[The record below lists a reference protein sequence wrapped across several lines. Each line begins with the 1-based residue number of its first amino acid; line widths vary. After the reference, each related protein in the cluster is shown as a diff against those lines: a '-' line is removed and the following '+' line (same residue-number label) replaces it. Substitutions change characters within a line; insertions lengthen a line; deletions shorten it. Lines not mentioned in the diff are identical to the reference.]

1 MKKINYIFLLLAA
14 LITGGT
20 IGCNVIEKE
29 PISSI
34 EPEQFFQNKNDAN
47 AFMAGIYNS
56 MQTTLRTNYFDWG
69 EVRSDNVEPEGT
81 GTAQAKLVNNAL
93 AANDNDLNAVTNWSD
108 LYRTISLCNMAIQ
121 VFPGLIERNLDNA
134 SPQYRDQ
141 LGQAYALRG
150 LMYFYALRVWG
161 RVPIVNEVITRP
173 DQQLYYPRAPI
184 DSVKKQIL
192 SDIDKSLLTI
202 GTTPSKYYIQR
213 AAVFAFKTDVHMWF
227 QEYQAA
233 VDASAN
239 VTGYSYISTPAQWK
253 TIFVDPELSTETIFN
268 LFWNSAERNNQG
280 VGVCARLG
288 SRSNTSN
295 YRIRPAVVTP
305 YYTRQINGRKADS
318 RLWLSIDTLQA
329 PNIVQYDLLNE
340 QYGKFMAINPINNTF
355 TYVNNNDCSVK
366 LPIYRYAD
374 VMLLRAEALA
384 RLNRFTEALA
394 ILNAIRARVGYTV
407 QAQRSDY
414 TGTDEQVGIA
424 IQRTILAERQLEF
437 IGEGKRWFDLCRI
450 GRMYDF
456 TSTGYD
462 YLRSVMNPI
471 LQGRVGAVA
480 YDTDLNMGRILYPL
494 NSDVINANP
503 LLRGQQNPPYSE

>member
-1 MKKINYIFLLLAA
+1 MKKINYLILFIAA
-14 LITGGT
+14 TLFSGA
-20 IGCNVIEKE
+20 IGCNVIEKD

-34 EPEQFFQNKNDAN
+34 EPGQFFKNRNDAN

-56 MQTTLRTNYFDWG
+56 LQTTLRNNYFDWG

-81 GTAQAKLVNNAL
+81 GTAQTKLVNNAL

-108 LYRTISLCNMAIQ
+108 LYRTISLCNMAIE
-121 VFPGLIERNLDNA
+121 VFPDLIARNVDAA
-134 SPQYRDQ
+134 SDQYRDQ

-161 RVPIVNEVITRP
+161 RVPIVNEVVTRP

-184 DSVKKQIL
+184 DSVKAQIL
-192 SDIDKSLLTI
+192 SDIDKSLQTI
-202 GTTPSKYYIQR
+202 GNTTNKFYIQR
-213 AAVFAFKTDVHMWF
+213 QAVFAFKTDVHMWF

-233 VDASAN
+233 VDASSN
-239 VTGYSYISTPAQWK
+239 ITGYSFITNPAQWK
-253 TIFVDPELSTETIFN
+253 TIFVEPESSSETIFN

-295 YRIRPAVVTP
+295 YKIRPAVVAN
-305 YYTRQINGRKADS
+305 YYNRQVNGRKVDA
-318 RLWLSIDTLQA
+318 RLWLSVDTIES
-329 PNIVQYDLLNE
+329 PNVVQYDLLND
-340 QYGKFMAINPINNTF
+340 QYGKFMTINSVTGQFNYI
-355 TYVNNNDCSVK
+355 NNNDCSVRI
-366 LPIYRYAD
+366 PIYRYAD

-394 ILNAIRARVGYTV
+394 ILNQVRSRVGFTV

-424 IQRTILAERQLEF
+424 IQRTILLERQLEL

-450 GRMYDF
+450 GRTYDF

-471 LQGRVGAVA
+471 LQGRTGGVA
-480 YDTDLNMGRILYPL
+480 FDTDLNMGRILYPI
-494 NSDVINANP
+494 NSDIINANP